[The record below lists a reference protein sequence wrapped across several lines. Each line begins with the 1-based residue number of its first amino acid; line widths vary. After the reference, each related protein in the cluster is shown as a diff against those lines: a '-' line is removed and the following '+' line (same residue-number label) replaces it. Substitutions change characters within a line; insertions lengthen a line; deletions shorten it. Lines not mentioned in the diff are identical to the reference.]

1 MLARDL
7 RRLCG
12 GLVGRSRTYAGVNEL
27 EVAGSESVS
36 ASFVSKDEKL
46 EVIFGD
52 AVEPFVKAC
61 AVFCTQRRHI

>member
-1 MLARDL
+1 M
-7 RRLCG
+7 
-12 GLVGRSRTYAGVNEL
+12 GRSRTYAGVNEL

-36 ASFVSKDEKL
+36 ASFVGKDEKL